1 MIKKTLSILIC
12 FFFIYIFFKG
22 AIVELEANEINL
34 PKTIGAWARSGS
46 AQIIDST
53 SIFKYMNG
61 AGELYLS
68 YGFNHLEVYEYTAD
82 NQKSILVE
90 LYYMKTSDD
99 AFGLLSLDWG
109 GEPVTFNHSP
119 VNKTSYD
126 IAPPDSALYGKGLLR
141 IWSDNIYARV
151 MAEYETL
158 DSREAVLSLGR
169 AIVANRK
176 NPPQPKLL
184 NILPQTIGSDWK
196 LRNDRIG
203 YFHSYLVL
211 NSLYYLSHQNILN
224 LDLSTDAVTA
234 PYEKANSGE
243 LKRVQ
248 FLFVKY
254 PDSAKAQKALGNFHN
269 AYLSEHKK
277 DFGAGTM
284 TESPNLFHIE
294 DGWLGYKLLGSCI
307 ALVFECPDQKSA
319 QNILKQ
325 IEEFPAARL
334 RRAQSS
340 RCRESSR

>member
-1 MIKKTLSILIC
+1 MIKKILSILIC
-12 FFFIYIFFKG
+12 FFFINIFFKG

-34 PKTIGAWARSGS
+34 PKTIGDWTRPDS

-53 SIFKYMNG
+53 NIFKYMNG

-68 YGFNHLEVYEYTAD
+68 YGFNRLEVYEYTAD

-109 GEPVTFNHSP
+109 GEPVIFNHSP
-119 VNKTSYD
+119 VNKTSD
-126 IAPPDSALYGKGLLR
+126 AIAPPDSTLYGKGLLR

-184 NILPQTIGSDWK
+184 NILPLTIGSDWK

-203 YFHSYLVL
+203 YFRSYLVL

-224 LDLSTDAVTA
+224 LDLSTEAVAA
-234 PYEKANSGE
+234 PYEKVDNGN

-254 PDSAKAQKALGNFHN
+254 SDSAQARQALKKFHK
-269 AYLSEHKK
+269 AYLPERKI
-277 DFGAGTM
+277 DFEGSM
-284 TESPNLFHIE
+284 TESPNFFKIE
-294 DGWLGYKLLGSCI
+294 DGWLGYKLHGPFI

-319 QNILKQ
+319 QDILKQ
-325 IEEFPAARL
+325 IEEFPSA
-334 RRAQSS
+334 S
-340 RCRESSR
+340 CRESSR

>member
-1 MIKKTLSILIC
+1 M
-12 FFFIYIFFKG
+12 
-22 AIVELEANEINL
+22 ELEANEINL
-34 PKTIGAWARSGS
+34 PKTIGAWTRPDS
-46 AQIIDST
+46 AQMIDST
-53 SIFKYMNG
+53 NIFKYMNG

-119 VNKTSYD
+119 FNTASYA

-151 MAEYETL
+151 MAEHETP

-169 AIVANRK
+169 AIVANHK
-176 NPPQPKLL
+176 NPPQPRLL
-184 NILPQTIGSDWK
+184 DILPQTIGSDWK

-224 LDLSTDAVTA
+224 LDLSAEAVTA
-234 PYEKANSGE
+234 PYEKANNGD
-243 LKRVQ
+243 LKRVKRVQ

-254 PDSAKAQKALGNFHN
+254 SDSTQARQALKKFHK
-269 AYLSEHKK
+269 AYLPGHKR
-277 DFGAGTM
+277 DFVEGSM
-284 TESPNLFHIE
+284 TESPNFFKIE
-294 DGWLGYKLLGSCI
+294 DGWLGYKLHGPSI

-325 IEEFPAARL
+325 IQINLIKMEDNHAK
-334 RRAQSS
+334 
-340 RCRESSR
+340 

>member
-1 MIKKTLSILIC
+1 MIKKALSILIC
-12 FFFIYIFFKG
+12 FYLIYIFLIG

-34 PKTIGAWARSGS
+34 PKTIGDWTRPDF
-46 AQIIDST
+46 AQTIDSS
-53 SIFKYMNG
+53 SIFQYMNG
-61 AGELYLS
+61 AGELYIS
-68 YGFNHLEVYEYTAD
+68 YGFNHLEVYEYSSD

-109 GEPVTFNHSP
+109 GEPVTFTHSP
-119 VNKTSYD
+119 VNKASST

-141 IWSDNIYARV
+141 IWSDNVYARV

-158 DSREAVLSLGR
+158 DSRKAVLSLGQ
-169 AIVANRK
+169 AIVANHK

-203 YFHSYLVL
+203 YFRSYLVL

-224 LDLSTDAVTA
+224 LDLSTEAVTT
-234 PYEKANSGE
+234 PYEKANNGD

-248 FLFVKY
+248 FLLIKY
-254 PDSAKAQKALGNFHN
+254 SDSAQARQALKKFHKS
-269 AYLSEHKK
+269 YLPERKSDLVE
-277 DFGAGTM
+277 GSM
-284 TESPNLFHIE
+284 TESPNFFKIE
-294 DGWLGYKLLGSCI
+294 DGWLGYKLHGPFI

-325 IEEFPAARL
+325 IEINLMKMEDNH
-334 RRAQSS
+334 AQ
-340 RCRESSR
+340 

>member
-1 MIKKTLSILIC
+1 
-12 FFFIYIFFKG
+12 
-22 AIVELEANEINL
+22 VELEANEINL
-34 PKTIGAWARSGS
+34 PKTIGAWTRPDS

-53 SIFKYMNG
+53 NIFKYMNG

-109 GEPVTFNHSP
+109 GEPVTFNHAP
-119 VNKTSYD
+119 VSKASHA

-141 IWSDNIYARV
+141 IWSDNIYARI
-151 MAEYETL
+151 MAEHETP

-169 AIVANRK
+169 AIVANQK
-176 NPPQPKLL
+176 NPPQPGLL
-184 NILPQTIGSDWK
+184 NILPQTIGSDWE

-224 LDLSTDAVTA
+224 LDLSAEAVTA
-234 PYEKANSGE
+234 PYEKANNGD

-254 PDSAKAQKALGNFHN
+254 SDSTQAQQALKKFHK
-269 AYLSEHKK
+269 AYLPEHTR
-277 DFGAGTM
+277 DLGEGSM
-284 TESPNLFHIE
+284 TESPHFFKIE
-294 DGWLGYKLLGSCI
+294 DGWLGYKMHGPSI

-325 IEEFPAARL
+325 IQINLIKMEDNHVK
-334 RRAQSS
+334 
-340 RCRESSR
+340 

>member
-12 FFFIYIFFKG
+12 FFFTCIFFKG

-34 PKTIGAWARSGS
+34 PKTIGAWTRPDS
-46 AQIIDST
+46 AQTIDST
-53 SIFKYMNG
+53 NIFKYMNG

-82 NQKSILVE
+82 NQKNILVE

-119 VNKTSYD
+119 VSKVSYA
-126 IAPPDSALYGKGLLR
+126 IAPPDRALYGKGLLR
-141 IWSDNIYARV
+141 IWSDNIYARI
-151 MAEYETL
+151 MAEHETP

-169 AIVANRK
+169 AIVANHK
-176 NPPQPKLL
+176 NPPQPGLL
-184 NILPQTIGSDWK
+184 NILPRTIGSDWE

-224 LDLSTDAVTA
+224 LDLSAEAVTA
-234 PYEKANSGE
+234 PYEKANNGD

-254 PDSAKAQKALGNFHN
+254 SDSTQAQQALKKFHK
-269 AYLSEHKK
+269 AYLPEHTR
-277 DFGAGTM
+277 DFGEGSM
-284 TESPNLFHIE
+284 TASPHFFKIE
-294 DGWLGYKLLGSCI
+294 DGWLGYKMHGPSL

-325 IEEFPAARL
+325 IQINLIKMEDNHVK
-334 RRAQSS
+334 
-340 RCRESSR
+340 

>member
-1 MIKKTLSILIC
+1 MIKKSLSILIC
-12 FFFIYIFFKG
+12 FSFIYIFFEG

-34 PKTIGAWARSGS
+34 PKTIGAWTRPDS

-53 SIFKYMNG
+53 NIFKYMNG

-90 LYYMKTSDD
+90 LYYMKTSDG

-109 GEPVTFNHSP
+109 GEHVTFNHFP
-119 VNKTSYD
+119 VNKASYA
-126 IAPPDSALYGKGLLR
+126 IAPPERALYGKGLLR

-151 MAEYETL
+151 MAEHETP

-169 AIVANRK
+169 AIVANHK
-176 NPPQPKLL
+176 NPPQPRLL

-224 LDLSTDAVTA
+224 LDFSNEAVTA
-234 PYEKANSGE
+234 PYEKANNGD

-254 PDSAKAQKALGNFHN
+254 SDSTQARQALETFHK
-269 AYLSEHKK
+269 AYLPEHKK
-277 DFGAGTM
+277 DFGAGSM
-284 TESPNLFHIE
+284 TESPNFFNIE
-294 DGWLGYKLLGSCI
+294 DGWLGYKLHGPCI

-325 IEEFPAARL
+325 IQINLIKMEDNHAK
-334 RRAQSS
+334 
-340 RCRESSR
+340 

>member
-1 MIKKTLSILIC
+1 
-12 FFFIYIFFKG
+12 
-22 AIVELEANEINL
+22 
-34 PKTIGAWARSGS
+34 
-46 AQIIDST
+46 
-53 SIFKYMNG
+53 
-61 AGELYLS
+61 
-68 YGFNHLEVYEYTAD
+68 
-82 NQKSILVE
+82 
-90 LYYMKTSDD
+90 MKTSDD

-109 GEPVTFNHSP
+109 GEPVTFNHST
-119 VNKTSYD
+119 VNKASIA

-151 MAEYETL
+151 MAEHETL

-169 AIVANRK
+169 AIVADRK

-184 NILPQTIGSDWK
+184 NILPQTIDSDWK

-224 LDLSTDAVTA
+224 LDLSTEAVAA
-234 PYEKANSGE
+234 PYEKVDNGD

-254 PDSAKAQKALGNFHN
+254 SDSTQARQALKKFHK
-269 AYLSEHKK
+269 AYLPERKI
-277 DFGAGTM
+277 DFAEGSM
-284 TESPNLFHIE
+284 TENPYFFKIE
-294 DGWLGYKLLGSCI
+294 DGWLGYKLHGPCI

-325 IEEFPAARL
+325 IEEFPAA
-334 RRAQSS
+334 SCS
-340 RCRESSR
+340 ESSR

>member
-1 MIKKTLSILIC
+1 M
-12 FFFIYIFFKG
+12 
-22 AIVELEANEINL
+22 ELEANEMNL
-34 PKTIGAWARSGS
+34 PKTMGAWARSGS
-46 AQIIDST
+46 AQTIDST

-82 NQKSILVE
+82 NQKNILVE

-119 VNKTSYD
+119 VNKTSYA

-224 LDLSTDAVTA
+224 LDLSTEAVAA
-234 PYEKANSGE
+234 PYEKVDNGD

-254 PDSAKAQKALGNFHN
+254 SDSAQARQALKKFHK
-269 AYLSEHKK
+269 AYLPERKI
-277 DFGAGTM
+277 DFVEGSM
-284 TESPNLFHIE
+284 IESPNCFKIE
-294 DGWLGYKLLGSCI
+294 DGWLGYKLHGPCI

-319 QNILKQ
+319 RNILKQ
-325 IEEFPAARL
+325 IEEFTAA
-334 RRAQSS
+334 SCS
-340 RCRESSR
+340 ESSR

>member
-1 MIKKTLSILIC
+1 
-12 FFFIYIFFKG
+12 
-22 AIVELEANEINL
+22 VELEANEINL
-34 PKTIGAWARSGS
+34 PKTIGAWTRPDS

-53 SIFKYMNG
+53 NIFKYMNG

-82 NQKSILVE
+82 NQKIILVE

-119 VNKTSYD
+119 VSKASYA

-151 MAEYETL
+151 MAEHETP

-169 AIVANRK
+169 AIVANHK
-176 NPPQPKLL
+176 NPPQPRLL
-184 NILPQTIGSDWK
+184 NILPQTIGSHWE

-224 LDLSTDAVTA
+224 LDLSAEAVTA
-234 PYEKANSGE
+234 PYEKANIGG

-254 PDSAKAQKALGNFHN
+254 SDFTQARQALKKFHK
-269 AYLSEHKK
+269 AYLPERKR
-277 DFGAGTM
+277 DFVEGSM
-284 TESPNLFHIE
+284 TESPYFFKIE
-294 DGWLGYKLLGSCI
+294 DGWLGYRLHGPSI
-307 ALVFECPDQKSA
+307 AFVFECPDQKSA

-325 IEEFPAARL
+325 IQINLIKMEDNHAG
-334 RRAQSS
+334 
-340 RCRESSR
+340 